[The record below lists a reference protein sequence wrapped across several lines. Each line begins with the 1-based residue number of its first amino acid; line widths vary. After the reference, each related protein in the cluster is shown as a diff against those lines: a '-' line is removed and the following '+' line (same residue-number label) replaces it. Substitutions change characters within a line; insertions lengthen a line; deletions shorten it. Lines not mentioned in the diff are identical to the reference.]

1 VDKGGSV
8 FQPVINKNEYFLFYR
23 ERAYDSMISK
33 CRKKQSLYIHCFM
46 HAEPMTQLKTNH
58 KIKKTVLPVLL
69 AAIWISISEFVR
81 NEFLVKS
88 YWTSHYEKLGL
99 VFPSQPVNGAVWG
112 LWSLCFAVA
121 IFIIAKK
128 FSLLQTT
135 LLSWFAGFVLMWIVL
150 WNMSVLPA
158 GLLLIA
164 VPLSLL
170 EAFLASFIIKK
181 LTGTTV

>member
-1 VDKGGSV
+1 
-8 FQPVINKNEYFLFYR
+8 
-23 ERAYDSMISK
+23 
-33 CRKKQSLYIHCFM
+33 
-46 HAEPMTQLKTNH
+46 MTQQQTNNNMTT
-58 KIKKTVLPVLL
+58 IKKTVLPVLL
-69 AAIWISISEFVR
+69 ATIWISISEFVR

-88 YWTSHYEKLGL
+88 YWTGHYEKLGL
-99 VFPSQPVNGAVWG
+99 VFPSQPINDAVWG
-112 LWSLCFAVA
+112 LWSLCFAIA

-150 WNMSVLPA
+150 WNMSVLPT

-170 EAFLASFIIKK
+170 EAFLASFIIIK
-181 LTGTTV
+181 LTSATA

>member
-1 VDKGGSV
+1 
-8 FQPVINKNEYFLFYR
+8 
-23 ERAYDSMISK
+23 
-33 CRKKQSLYIHCFM
+33 
-46 HAEPMTQLKTNH
+46 MTQQQTSNNMTTM
-58 KIKKTVLPVLL
+58 KKTVLPVLL
-69 AAIWISISEFVR
+69 AAIWISISEFAR

-88 YWTSHYEKLGL
+88 YWTGHYEKLGL
-99 VFPSQPVNGAVWG
+99 VFPSQPINGAVWG
-112 LWSLCFAVA
+112 LWSLCFAIA

-150 WNMSVLPA
+150 WNMSVLPT

-170 EAFLASFIIKK
+170 EAFLASFIIIK
-181 LTGTTV
+181 LTSATA